1 MLKGKNEETSRS
13 GSKWS
18 PDEVDKLVKEF
29 TDKKT
34 FEEIALEHKRTIGG
48 IKSRIITHILYKE
61 YKDGTKTIDDLSQE
75 YNIEKEL
82 INKYINKLENK
93 NNVVIKSGEE
103 KPKTNRILLNE
114 KIASLETKMLTIE
127 QKLDN
132 IISIISK

>member
-1 MLKGKNEETSRS
+1 MLRRNEETSRS

-18 PDEVDKLVKEF
+18 PDEDNKLVKEF

-34 FEEIALEHKRTIGG
+34 FEEIALEHNRTIGG
-48 IKSRIITHILYKE
+48 IKSRMITHILYKK
-61 YKDGTKTIDDLSQE
+61 YKDGSKTIDDLSQE